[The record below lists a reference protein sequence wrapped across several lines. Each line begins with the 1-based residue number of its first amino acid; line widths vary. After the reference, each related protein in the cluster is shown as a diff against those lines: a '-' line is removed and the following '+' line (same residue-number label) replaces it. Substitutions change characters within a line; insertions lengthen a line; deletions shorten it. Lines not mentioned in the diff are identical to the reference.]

1 MKDFT
6 DVAEGTAWAVGIFLL
21 LGVILH
27 PFFLLCALAT
37 SGLFVFLM
45 WYDLRQRAAAP
56 TYQYI
61 TDEKGEI
68 IGIRCNGCGHLSH
81 KQKDI
86 ENKSCS
92 FCHRPA
98 EQAQ

>member
-6 DVAEGTAWAVGIFLL
+6 DVAEGTAWAVGIFIL

-27 PFFLLCALAT
+27 SFFLLCALAT

-56 TYQYI
+56 SYQYM

-68 IGIRCNGCGHLSH
+68 AGIRCNRCGHSSLN
-81 KQKDI
+81 QKDI

-92 FCHRPA
+92 FCRRQA